1 MWFPLPVFFRGVKIL
16 LPCLLCSIPFRENME
31 ADYTSECGL
40 EWYQAASG
48 RLLSLVTEQL
58 AADNLVEFG
67 SLIPYMHMYVP
78 AYKHPHTLYIWYNT
92 HNFSFQ
98 VT

>member
-1 MWFPLPVFFRGVKIL
+1 
-16 LPCLLCSIPFRENME
+16 ME

-67 SLIPYMHMYVP
+67 SLIPYMNMH
-78 AYKHPHTLYIWYNT
+78 
-92 HNFSFQ
+92 
-98 VT
+98 VTCI